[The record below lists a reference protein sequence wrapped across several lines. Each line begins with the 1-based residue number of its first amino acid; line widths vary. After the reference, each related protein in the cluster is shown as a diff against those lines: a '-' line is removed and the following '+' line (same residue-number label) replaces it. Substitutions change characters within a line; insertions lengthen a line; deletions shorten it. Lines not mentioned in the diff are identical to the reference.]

1 MAVIPFPA
9 MSAAGRKAQESGG
22 RLINCYAREVLGAP
36 ANPVLWARSA
46 GLRRI
51 VSAGTG
57 QNCRG
62 LVSIGSVLVH
72 ILDEKAHAVTRS
84 GDGYVSTELGALSGA
99 APITIAQNNA
109 LPTPN
114 TVCVTEIGAFNLFS
128 DAAPSSFADGDLS
141 GPNSV
146 TSLDGYLVFT
156 TAGGRI
162 QASDLNSVSVASNS
176 FEDVPEGSLLRGI
189 VFNNELYAFGAWGF
203 RVYQNAGTSPFPLE
217 YARVKRDIGL
227 AGTHAIAGDQ
237 EGWSDALIFAGSDN
251 RVYRME
257 GYTPVPIS
265 TPDVSR
271 SLESVAD
278 RSSLTAAVYVSEG
291 YSFWTLTSPGNWT
304 WEYNLSTGLW
314 NEKQSYGRGDWR
326 GRRSIRMFDRWIVGD
341 VASSDLLETVAGL
354 GAEGND
360 PLVYTLYSGVLSG
373 FPNRINAVRSWF
385 RLTAGI
391 GVATGQVPIETNPR
405 VAISW
410 SRDGGVTFGNSLF
423 RDLGSEGDNDTL
435 VTIGNTGFSS
445 SKGLQ
450 FRLSIS
456 DPVHAGFMGG
466 EAQIEAAAP

>member
-9 MSAAGRKAQESGG
+9 MSTAGREAQETGG

-36 ANPVLWARSA
+36 ANSVLWSRSA

-51 VSAGTG
+51 VEVDGASH
-57 QNCRG
+57 CRG
-62 LVSIGSVLVH
+62 LVRIGAVLLHVLDSQVH
-72 ILDEKAHAVTRS
+72 SVTRS
-84 GDGYVSTELGALSGA
+84 GGNYLTSLLGTLSGSK
-99 APITIAQNNA
+99 PVTIAQNNA

-114 TVCVTEIGAFNLFS
+114 TVCVTEVGAFNLFS
-128 DAAPSSFADGDLS
+128 DAAPSPFADGDLS

-162 QASDLNSVSVASNS
+162 QASDLNSVSVATNS
-176 FEDVPEGSLLRGI
+176 FEDVPEGSLLRGV
-189 VFNNELYAFGAWGF
+189 VFNNELYVFGAWGF
-203 RVYQNAGTSPFPLE
+203 RVYQNAGTSPFPFE
-217 YARVKRDIGL
+217 YTRVKRDIGL

-278 RSSLTAAVYVSEG
+278 RSALVASVYVSEG
-291 YSFWTLTSPGNWT
+291 FSFWALTSPGNWT

-314 NEKQSYGRGDWR
+314 NERQSYGRKDWR
-326 GRRSIRMFDRWIVGD
+326 GRQSIRMFDEWIIGD
-341 VASSDLLETVAGL
+341 VATGDLFKSVAGL
-354 GAEGND
+354 GSERND
-360 PLVYTLYSGVLSG
+360 PLVYTLYSGVLSA
-373 FPNRINAVRSWF
+373 FPNRVNAVRSWF
-385 RLTAGI
+385 RFTAGA
-391 GVATGQVPIETNPR
+391 GVAAGQAPIETDPKI
-405 VAISW
+405 ALSW
-410 SRDGGVTFGNSLF
+410 SRDGGASFGNPVV
-423 RDLGSEGDNDTL
+423 RALGSEGDHAVL
-435 VTIGNTGFSS
+435 VTIGNTGLSS

-450 FRLSIS
+450 YRLEIS

-466 EAQIEAAAP
+466 EAQIEAMAP